1 MARSKTVKTYPIQ
14 FMEMLE
20 ALHEDPSKY
29 FDVPFE
35 TMKEAKN
42 FMLTVHA
49 FRSAALREELTS
61 MYPEVMAMYVC
72 LLKDQIG
79 VRVMHRDYSPEALAM
94 GKALNLAK
102 EKKAVEDADKLSE

>member
-1 MARSKTVKTYPIQ
+1 MARSKTTKTYPLQ

-20 ALHEDPSKY
+20 ALHEDPSRS
-29 FDVPFE
+29 FDVPFD
-35 TMKEAKN
+35 TLKEAKN

-49 FRSAALREELTS
+49 FRSAALREGLTS
-61 MYPEVMAMYVC
+61 MYPEAMAMYVC

-94 GKALNLAK
+94 GRALNAAK
-102 EKKAVEDADKLSE
+102 AKKLSD